1 VRRWFDRFGRWSLT
15 FGYFVPGLRHAVAIL
30 AAGVGVSFPEFALF
44 AYLGA
49 LAWVS
54 SYVLVGFVLG
64 EDWHSAVDVL
74 HRHLT
79 LFGLAVTG
87 IVAVLLT
94 YRVWRARRPTG

>member
-74 HRHLT
+74 NRHLT
-79 LFGLAVTG
+79 LFGLVVTG